1 MTTERRMKRVLVSCP
16 KGGAGKTNFS
26 RNLAVAAVADG
37 LDVSTVDLDPQQS
50 LTKWMNKRPENAP
63 TITHYAAG
71 MEQVGELLGEV
82 DDHDLMVIDT
92 PPGIESYPDTMK
104 LLVHEC
110 DFCLIPVQPFIDDI
124 ESVEKW
130 MRFVIG
136 MKRRAGYVI
145 NRANRRAKSTLA
157 AKRRLTSS
165 GPLCPIEVPQYES
178 FADAAALG
186 IGVLEIGGAQGRD
199 DIVAVW
205 HFVRGELGLTPV
217 GVS

>member
-1 MTTERRMKRVLVSCP
+1 MDAAPLMKKILVSCP

-26 RNLAVAAVADG
+26 RNIAVAALADG
-37 LDVSTVDLDPQQS
+37 LDVGTVDLDPQQS
-50 LTKWMNKRPENAP
+50 LTKWIAKRPENAP
-63 TITHYAAG
+63 AITHYAAE
-71 MEQVGELLGEV
+71 MEQVGELLDEV
-82 DDHDLMVIDT
+82 TSHDIMVIDT
-92 PPGIESYPDTMK
+92 PPGIESYPDVMK
-104 LLVHEC
+104 RLVHAC

-130 MRFVIG
+130 MKFVLG

-157 AKRRLTSS
+157 AKRRLTST

-186 IGVLEIGGAQGRD
+186 IGILEIGGAQGRD
-199 DIVAVW
+199 DITAVW
-205 HFVRGELGLTPV
+205 HFVRGQLGLPSQDTV
-217 GVS
+217 